1 MTTQTTTGPDYLI
14 LSAFDQPIARPRTRF
29 FYQVSLLLVT
39 VAMVLLPLVYLA
51 LVCGAAWGVYYH
63 ATHHWSSIMGFG
75 GTRGGRLVII
85 KFIIWFV
92 PLFTGCVVVF
102 FMLKPLLAR
111 RQKRAQPLALNP
123 ADNPLLYAFI
133 EKICDVVG
141 APSPTRIDLN
151 CDLNASAGFRRGF
164 FSMFGNDLVLTLGLP
179 LVANLNAREFA
190 GVVAHEFG
198 HFTQSFGMRMSYII
212 RSVIF
217 WFGRVAYER
226 DAWDETLESWSEDV
240 EDGYVALIVWTAQIG
255 VWFSRTILRVL
266 MFLGIFIAGFL
277 LRQMEYDADAYEIK
291 LVGSQT
297 FETTQRKFATLGAAV
312 NVTYKQIRNVWKKS
326 EALPDNISELIRQYH
341 EQLPPAVLKKIDDTL
356 GLEPTSF
363 FSTHPSAA
371 DRIRQARLADEPG
384 IFHDERPATEL
395 FASFEHPARFVTLLH
410 YTDDLDIP
418 VKAEKLLR
426 VQPSQKKSEA
436 ASTQSASAHSTS
448 NEYLLGIERMLLPI
462 KLEPPS
468 PSANYEQHATELEQL
483 ASSLKNL
490 TEQLASIATQFTD
503 ASGRMF
509 KARAALR
516 SLEAR
521 HPIKLESFGLADGN
535 IESVRA
541 VESEASATRDSLR
554 HSVHEVAAALNRRMQ
569 LALSLKLVDENDTE
583 ASKRIHELVAALN
596 QSEKEFRKKE
606 EVLEAILV
614 LDLIASQKNDGGEP
628 HSLSRAI
635 ATQSQVINSLTASD
649 DTPAPDEPVNSGL
662 RLSKKQSHV
671 SIGDLNELRRSSLEW
686 MMDYHRKLG
695 DLTEIARSA
704 ESIS

>member
-1 MTTQTTTGPDYLI
+1 MTTQTTSPDYSI

-39 VAMVLLPLVYLA
+39 IAMVLLPLVYLT

-75 GTRGGRLVII
+75 GTRSGRLVII

-133 EKICDVVG
+133 DKICDTVG

-164 FSMFGNDLVLTLGLP
+164 LSMFGNDLVLTLGLP

-198 HFTQSFGMRMSYII
+198 HFTQSVGMRMSYII

-226 DAWDETLESWSEDV
+226 DAWDETLKSWSEDV

-297 FETTQRKFATLGAAV
+297 FEATQRKFATLGAAV
-312 NVTYKQIRNVWKKS
+312 NATYKQIRNVWKKS

-426 VQPSQKKSEA
+426 VQPSQKRTEA
-436 ASTQSASAHSTS
+436 ASTTQNATSNAS
-448 NEYLLGIERMLLPI
+448 NEYLLGIERMLLPLT
-462 KLEPPS
+462 LEPPS
-468 PSANYEQHATELEQL
+468 PSANYEQHAAELEQL
-483 ASSLKNL
+483 ASNLTKL
-490 TEQLASIATQFTD
+490 TEQLASVATQFTN
-503 ASGRMF
+503 ASGKMF

-521 HPIKLESFGLADGN
+521 HPIKLESFGLTDGS

-541 VESEASATRDSLR
+541 VESEAASTRDSLR
-554 HSVHEVAAALNRRMQ
+554 HSLHEVASALSRRMQ
-569 LALSLKLVDENDTE
+569 LALSLKLVDENDAVT
-583 ASKRIHELVAALN
+583 SKRIHELVAALN
-596 QSEKEFRKKE
+596 KSEHEFRKKE

-635 ATQSQVINSLTASD
+635 AVQTQVINSLAAPD

-704 ESIS
+704 ESMS